1 MYICIYGLMYIYI
14 HVYIYIHTHTFLY
27 KYKYLYIC
35 IYTYYI
41 YNIYV
46 YKYTYMHM
54 YIYEYWLSFVS
65 NCTDNDK
72 GRKICHK
79 YSMPILIRGSVTS
92 LLQHFCD
99 SIWAR

>member
-1 MYICIYGLMYIYI
+1 
-14 HVYIYIHTHTFLY
+14 
-27 KYKYLYIC
+27 
-35 IYTYYI
+35 
-41 YNIYV
+41 
-46 YKYTYMHM
+46 M

-92 LLQHFCD
+92 LLQHFCN
-99 SIWAR
+99 SIWARQC